1 MLFLLTLI
9 MHALLT
15 RRESL
20 RTSLQIRAAADP
32 SMTPISAFKVFRM
45 SHESLDIDNIDSW
58 APAPLLVLLLDAHV
72 DDTSLSAVLPRPLQT
87 GSVSARVPL
96 EIEFLIIDQFDGD
109 VVRLRQLCL
118 ISRAWA
124 AHAQSRLFR
133 DVYVRY
139 NNIKSFL
146 AVIQT
151 KRQLGRHITTLHV
164 IEGSQWSAS
173 QPGHLSVLDAISP
186 LVVDKMPNLH
196 TLDLRYRWFLTAPAL
211 ECEGISQLQVR
222 FCRFA
227 TIDIMCYTQDI
238 HAGIKPSLQSRICL
252 PAWHLK
258 YLAFGEFPQ
267 NALIDWMVD
276 EPAELTVDHF
286 RILSL
291 GPDASAF
298 NALLD
303 KIGGGLQRLEL
314 PEMHRWVTGPEV
326 ALSIRAC
333 TSLTTLC
340 FSERSAYDLGRGII
354 SVLKQT
360 TSPSLATVSFQ
371 IHLNTGYLDIP
382 WEEVEGV
389 LSGTMFTHL
398 NTVVFN
404 MWGGPFEYAVLTPY
418 EEAVLLMRDRMVLL
432 EERGMLRFTYADD
445 TQAMGQMFGSVQK
458 ELPPLTLRQRAYRR
472 VARWMGRGER
482 REVVTLMTL

>member
-1 MLFLLTLI
+1 MSMIL
-9 MHALLT
+9 H
-15 RRESL
+15 SL
-20 RTSLQIRAAADP
+20 RRKS
-32 SMTPISAFKVFRM
+32 
-45 SHESLDIDNIDSW
+45 
-58 APAPLLVLLLDAHV
+58 
-72 DDTSLSAVLPRPLQT
+72 VLPRPQT

-96 EIEFLIIDQFDGD
+96 EIEFLVIDQFDGD
-109 VVRLRQLCL
+109 VVRLRQLCS

-124 AHAQSRLFR
+124 AHAQSLLFR
-133 DVYVRY
+133 DVYVRC
-139 NNIKSFL
+139 NNIKGFL
-146 AVIQT
+146 AVIQS
-151 KRQLGRHITTLHV
+151 KRQLGRHVVTLHV

-173 QPGHLSVLDAISP
+173 QPGNLSVLDAISP
-186 LVVDKMPNLH
+186 LVVDKMKSLH
-196 TLDLRYRWFLTAPAL
+196 TLDLRYRWFSTAPAL
-211 ECEGISQLQVR
+211 GCEGISQLQVR

-227 TIDIMCYTQDI
+227 TIDIMVAFIASFPRLESLDIFQCYTQDI
-238 HAGIKPSLQSRICL
+238 HAGVKPSLQRRIRM

-276 EPAELTVDHF
+276 EPAELMVDHF

-314 PEMHRWVTGPEV
+314 PEMHRWVTGPGANLCSGSHECDSNRIVEV

-333 TSLTTLC
+333 TSLRALC

-360 TSPSLATVSFQ
+360 TSPCLATVTFQ

-389 LSGTMFTHL
+389 LTGPTFTHL
-398 NTVVFN
+398 NAVVFN

-418 EEAVLLMRDRMVLL
+418 QEAVSLMRERMVLL

-445 TQAMGQMFGSVQK
+445 TQAMTQMFRSVEK
-458 ELPPLTLRQRAYRR
+458 HLPPLTLRQRAYRR

-482 REVVTLMTL
+482 REVALITL